1 MKKITYLVLL
11 LATMATSVRAIDPP
25 NIGQP
30 APAAWT
36 RETFPGY
43 RANEVAEYHIQ
54 WANDFNGPWHPAPI
68 VIPGEVSAQFM
79 TLVIHELLVIEMEE
93 HVTGESDMKF
103 FRYRKSEDQ

>member
-1 MKKITYLVLL
+1 MKKLIPIALL
-11 LATMATSVRAIDPP
+11 LATLATAAHAAD
-25 NIGQP
+25 P

-43 RANEVAEYHIQ
+43 RSNDVAEYHIQ

-68 VIPGEVSAQFM
+68 VIPGEVSAEFM

-93 HVTGESDMKF
+93 HVTGESDKKM
-103 FRYRKSEDQ
+103 FRYRKAMDQ